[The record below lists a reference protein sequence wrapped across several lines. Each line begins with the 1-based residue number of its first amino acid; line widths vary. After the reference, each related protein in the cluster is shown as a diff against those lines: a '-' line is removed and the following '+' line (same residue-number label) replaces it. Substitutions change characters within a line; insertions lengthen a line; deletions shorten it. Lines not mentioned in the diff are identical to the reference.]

1 MKQTVSFNDFVMAFH
16 SHYRYDQF
24 GYDGLR
30 VLFDYLDEY
39 ENDTGEQ
46 IELDVIAFCCE
57 YAYSTW
63 DEIVDAYS
71 IDVTDLMTEEDK
83 RDAVREYLEE
93 NTFICGETDTGI
105 VYAQF

>member
-1 MKQTVSFNDFVMAFH
+1 MKQTVAFNDFVMAFH
-16 SHYRYDQF
+16 SHNRYDQF
-24 GYDGLR
+24 GFDGLR
-30 VLFDYLDEY
+30 VLFDHLDEY

-57 YAYSTW
+57 YAHSTW
-63 DEIVDAYS
+63 DEIVDAYN
-71 IDVTDLMTEEDK
+71 IDVTDLRTEEDK

>member
-1 MKQTVSFNDFVMAFH
+1 MKQTITFNDFLYQFKRMERF
-16 SHYRYDQF
+16 DQF
-24 GYDGLR
+24 GHEGLS

-57 YAYSTW
+57 YAHSTW
-63 DEIVDAYS
+63 DEIVDAYN
-71 IDVTDLMTEEDK
+71 IDVTDLRTEEDK